1 VAGGLPDYQMIRR
14 ERLSE
19 ALAVAQDRAL
29 ELIVTELSLPDAR
42 GLDAVRAL
50 REAAPTTPLV
60 VIGKPADEALAVSA
74 LRAGAQDYLVRE
86 QLTPDAMR
94 RALRFAIERQ
104 RADEAAPKSR
114 SIAPV
119 DSDHFVDCIKSA
131 LARARRERQR
141 VAVIYVNLR
150 RGQLQAETMPQPLS
164 GSLLGRAV
172 DRLRRTL
179 REYDTL
185 AYLGHDRLGIIVP
198 AIQEGDRASVPARR
212 LLAELSQP
220 FIVRGLPVSLGATLG
235 IGVYPDDADTAE
247 ELCRCAEMA
256 GCRAQAFGSGT
267 YEFFDEECQASSR
280 ARHRLDAELDR
291 ALAEHQFVLQYRPQ
305 HALDTGRVVAAEVVL
320 SWRRPNGELWEAD
333 RFLAA
338 LERRQLASK
347 LTAWMLGEA
356 CAQGKA
362 WQAQHPGLVMALDL
376 TPSQLTDPELC
387 AELARALGE
396 SSFPAEQLELEIPEQ
411 AVQRDGAPGVLAAL
425 AALGVRLLID
435 DFGHQLPLARLGA
448 LPISAIKIGP
458 SLADLAG
465 NDARGAAL
473 IRAAADL
480 SRDLRI
486 DLSAMGVDEPSQ
498 LDFLQRVGCRR
509 AQGELYGPAR
519 TADATWLSAG

>member
-1 VAGGLPDYQMIRR
+1 
-14 ERLSE
+14 
-19 ALAVAQDRAL
+19 
-29 ELIVTELSLPDAR
+29 
-42 GLDAVRAL
+42 
-50 REAAPTTPLV
+50 
-60 VIGKPADEALAVSA
+60 
-74 LRAGAQDYLVRE
+74 
-86 QLTPDAMR
+86 
-94 RALRFAIERQ
+94 
-104 RADEAAPKSR
+104 
-114 SIAPV
+114 
-119 DSDHFVDCIKSA
+119 
-131 LARARRERQR
+131 
-141 VAVIYVNLR
+141 
-150 RGQLQAETMPQPLS
+150 MPQPLS
-164 GSLLGRAV
+164 GSLIGRAM
-172 DRLRRTL
+172 DRLRRAL

-185 AYLGHDRLGIIVP
+185 AYLGRDRLGIILP

-220 FIVRGLPVSLGATLG
+220 FILRGLPISLQATLG

-247 ELCRCAEMA
+247 ELCRCADMA

-280 ARHRLDAELDR
+280 ARHTLDAELDR
-291 ALAEHQFVLQYRPQ
+291 AFAERQFVLQYRPQ

-320 SWRRPNGELWEAD
+320 SWRRPDGELWEAD

-347 LTAWMLGEA
+347 LTPWMLSET
-356 CAQGKA
+356 CVQGQA

-376 TPSQLTDPELC
+376 TPSQLSDPELC
-387 AELARALGE
+387 AVLARALGE
-396 SSFPAEQLELEIPEQ
+396 SGFPPEQLELEIPEG
-411 AVQRDGAPGVLAAL
+411 AVQREGAPGVLAAL

-435 DFGHQLPLARLGA
+435 DFGHQLSLARLGR

-473 IRAAADL
+473 IQAAADL
-480 SRDLRI
+480 SRDPRI

-498 LDFLQRVGCRR
+498 LDFLQRIGCRR
-509 AQGELYGPAR
+509 AQGELYGPPR